1 MNRVIIRVNSKVA
14 LQDELLT
21 GNVCDYVRD
30 IVYKKKCFRVMPGT
44 FDFDYL
50 TVITKEEKVVLETF
64 GEVYDYIIK
73 NAK

>member
-1 MNRVIIRVNSKVA
+1 MNRVIVRVNSKVA
-14 LQDELLT
+14 LQKTVYDFESDCIL
-21 GNVCDYVRD
+21 D
-30 IVYKKKCFRVMPGT
+30 IVYKKKCFRIIPGT
-44 FDFDYL
+44 WDFDYL